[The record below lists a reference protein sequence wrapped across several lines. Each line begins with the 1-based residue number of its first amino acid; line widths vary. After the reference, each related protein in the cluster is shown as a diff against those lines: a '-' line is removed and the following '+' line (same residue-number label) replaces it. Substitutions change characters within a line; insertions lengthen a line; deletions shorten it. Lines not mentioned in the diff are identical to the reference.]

1 MIRRPPRSTLSSSSA
16 ASDVYKRQVST
27 QSTGKPNTTNMTK
40 LTNNT
45 TTTKDTPDAKDC
57 ITIKV
62 RRCQDLRRFELNPAD
77 SATLVPHVRSLWA
90 DLDAST
96 RLTYRDDE
104 GDHVTMASQ
113 ADVDEAFETLKLT
126 GQQTL
131 RLRVSDPNQ
140 PEFGRCFGKG
150 KGLGGKGKGKGKG
163 KGHAGKGKGKC
174 HRHRHEEHEEHEEHD
189 HCAPPSYHGRHHD
202 HHHHH
207 GHPYGHPGKGHGG
220 KGRGKGKF
228 LAAAAGMPEAEAQ
241 ELIQKARSG
250 DEEAR
255 NKLHEIR
262 KQFKHGK
269 HFRRHRMGCLGA
281 AFARMNTDSDSST
294 DSSSSSSS
302 SESD

>member
-77 SATLVPHVRSLWA
+77 SETLVPTIRSLWT
-90 DLDAST
+90 DLDST
-96 RLTYRDDE
+96 RLTYQDDE
-104 GDHVTMASQ
+104 GDQVTIASQ
-113 ADVDEAFETLKLT
+113 ADVDQALETLRLT
-126 GQQTL
+126 GEQTL
-131 RLRVSDPNQ
+131 RLAVTDPND
-140 PEFGRCFGKG
+140 PSCFC
-150 KGLGGKGKGKGKG
+150 GKGKGKGKG
-163 KGHAGKGKGKC
+163 KGHGGKGKG
-174 HRHRHEEHEEHEEHD
+174 RRHEEHHRREGHD
-189 HCAPPSYHGRHHD
+189 EDGDMAPPYHRRHHRHD
-202 HHHHH
+202 H
-207 GHPYGHPGKGHGG
+207 GHPYGHPHKCHGKGRG